1 MVAHHGAVLPADIGA
16 AAPARV
22 EVLMQAELW
31 MMSTA
36 LQAPGCRDCLGP
48 LFEAGRDGPLS
59 CRRYVVLEELW
70 CQAKEL

>member
-1 MVAHHGAVLPADIGA
+1 MVVAHHGAGPPADVRA
-16 AAPARV
+16 AAPAKV

-36 LQAPGCRDCLGP
+36 PGCRECLGP
-48 LFEAGRDGPLS
+48 LSAAGRDGPLS

-70 CQAKEL
+70 CQLKEL